1 MSFKTVFML
10 DMTVESIVG
19 RELTAESSSGLC
31 PCLIWLPAEDP
42 MSRARR
48 CSTRKSKPMNG
59 SMKLFCTSASALRTN
74 SEKVMIELAL
84 LSSSDICEVV
94 TAARFF

>member
-10 DMTVESIVG
+10 DITVESTVG
-19 RELTAESSSGLC
+19 RELTDESNSGLC
-31 PCLIWLPAEDP
+31 PCRIWLPAEDP
-42 MSRARR
+42 MSRASR

-59 SMKLFCTSASALRTN
+59 SMKFFCTSASAFRTN
-74 SEKVMIELAL
+74 SEKLIIELAL